1 VKIVLATR
9 NKNKVEEIREI
20 LKMYLDDEIF
30 SQIELLSSA
39 DFQIPEIEEDGE
51 TYEENALKKAR
62 EVYKFTKLPSLA
74 DDSGIEVEILGG
86 RPGVFSAR
94 YAGEGATDEENNKK
108 LLKELENFPIEK
120 RKAKFKCVIAYVDSV
135 EERIFYGETSGKV
148 IFEPLGD
155 GGFGYDPLFLPDGF
169 ELNICSTSRG
179 SKKQDKSQIKGASKV
194 RRVFNAKT
202 KTKISLK

>member
-1 VKIVLATR
+1 MKIVLATR

-169 ELNICSTSRG
+169 DLTYAQLPGEVKNRISHR
-179 SKKQDKSQIKGASKV
+179 SKALQKFAEFLTLKLKQ
-194 RRVFNAKT
+194 R
-202 KTKISLK
+202 

>member
-20 LKMYLDDEIF
+20 LKMYLGDEIF

-169 ELNICSTSRG
+169 DLTYAQLPGEVKNRISHR
-179 SKKQDKSQIKGASKV
+179 SKALQKFAEFLTLKLKQ
-194 RRVFNAKT
+194 R
-202 KTKISLK
+202 

>member
-108 LLKELENFPIEK
+108 LLKELENVPIEK

-169 ELNICSTSRG
+169 GLTYAQLPGEVKNRISHR
-179 SKKQDKSQIKGASKV
+179 SKALQKFAEFLTLKLKQ
-194 RRVFNAKT
+194 R
-202 KTKISLK
+202 

>member
-1 VKIVLATR
+1 MKIVLATR
-9 NKNKVEEIREI
+9 NKNKVEEIKQI
-20 LKMYLDDEIF
+20 LKMYLEDEIF
-30 SQIELLSSA
+30 SQIEFLSSD

-62 EVYKFTKLPSLA
+62 EVYKFTGLPSIA

-108 LLKELENFPIEK
+108 LLKELENVPIEE

-135 EERIFYGETSGKV
+135 EERIFYAETLGKV

-169 ELNICSTSRG
+169 DLTYAQLPREVKNRISHR
-179 SKKQDKSQIKGASKV
+179 SKALKKFAEFLTLKLKQ
-194 RRVFNAKT
+194 R
-202 KTKISLK
+202 

>member
-20 LKMYLDDEIF
+20 LKMYLGDEIF

-108 LLKELENFPIEK
+108 LLKELENVPIEK

-155 GGFGYDPLFLPDGF
+155 GGFGYDPLFLPNGF
-169 ELNICSTSRG
+169 DLTYAQLPGEVKNRISHR
-179 SKKQDKSQIKGASKV
+179 SKALQKFAEFLTLKLKQ
-194 RRVFNAKT
+194 R
-202 KTKISLK
+202 

>member
-1 VKIVLATR
+1 MKIVLATR

-20 LKMYLDDEIF
+20 LKMYLGDEIF

-108 LLKELENFPIEK
+108 LLKELENVPIEK

-135 EERIFYGETSGKV
+135 EERIFYAETSGKV

-169 ELNICSTSRG
+169 DLTYAQLPGEVKNRISHR
-179 SKKQDKSQIKGASKV
+179 SKALQKFAEFLTLKLKQ
-194 RRVFNAKT
+194 R
-202 KTKISLK
+202 

>member
-20 LKMYLDDEIF
+20 LKIYLDDEIF

-108 LLKELENFPIEK
+108 LLKELENVPIEK

-169 ELNICSTSRG
+169 DLTYAQLPGEVKNRISHR
-179 SKKQDKSQIKGASKV
+179 SKALQKFAEFLTLKLKQ
-194 RRVFNAKT
+194 R
-202 KTKISLK
+202 

>member
-108 LLKELENFPIEK
+108 LLKELENVPIEK

-155 GGFGYDPLFLPDGF
+155 GGFGYDPLFLPNGF
-169 ELNICSTSRG
+169 DLTYAQLPGEVKNRISHR
-179 SKKQDKSQIKGASKV
+179 SKALQKFAEFLTLKLKQ
-194 RRVFNAKT
+194 R
-202 KTKISLK
+202 

>member
-62 EVYKFTKLPSLA
+62 EVYKFTGLPSIA

-108 LLKELENFPIEK
+108 LLKELENVPIEK

-169 ELNICSTSRG
+169 DLTYAQLPGEVKNRISHR
-179 SKKQDKSQIKGASKV
+179 SKALQKFAEFLTLKLKQ
-194 RRVFNAKT
+194 R
-202 KTKISLK
+202 

>member
-1 VKIVLATR
+1 MKIVLATR

-108 LLKELENFPIEK
+108 LLKELENVPIEK

-169 ELNICSTSRG
+169 GLTYAQLPGEVKNRISHR
-179 SKKQDKSQIKGASKV
+179 SKALQKFAEFLTLKLKQ
-194 RRVFNAKT
+194 R
-202 KTKISLK
+202 

>member
-1 VKIVLATR
+1 MKIVLATR

-20 LKMYLDDEIF
+20 LKMYLDDEVF

-108 LLKELENFPIEK
+108 LLKELENVPIEK

-169 ELNICSTSRG
+169 DLTYAQLPGEVKNRISHR
-179 SKKQDKSQIKGASKV
+179 SKALQKFAEFLTLKLKQ
-194 RRVFNAKT
+194 R
-202 KTKISLK
+202 

>member
-20 LKMYLDDEIF
+20 LKMYLDNEVF

-108 LLKELENFPIEK
+108 LLKELENVPIEK

-169 ELNICSTSRG
+169 DLTYAQLPGEVKNRISHR
-179 SKKQDKSQIKGASKV
+179 SKALQKFAEFLTLKLKQ
-194 RRVFNAKT
+194 R
-202 KTKISLK
+202 

>member
-20 LKMYLDDEIF
+20 LKMYLGDEIF

-62 EVYKFTKLPSLA
+62 EVYKFTGLPSIA

-108 LLKELENFPIEK
+108 LLKELENVPIEK

-169 ELNICSTSRG
+169 DLTYAQLPGEVKNRISHR
-179 SKKQDKSQIKGASKV
+179 SKALQKFAEFLTLKLKQ
-194 RRVFNAKT
+194 R
-202 KTKISLK
+202 

>member
-1 VKIVLATR
+1 MKIVLATR

-108 LLKELENFPIEK
+108 LLKELENVPIEK

-169 ELNICSTSRG
+169 DLTYAQLPGEVKNRISHR
-179 SKKQDKSQIKGASKV
+179 SKALQKFAEFLTLKLKQ
-194 RRVFNAKT
+194 R
-202 KTKISLK
+202 

>member
-169 ELNICSTSRG
+169 GLTYAQLPGEVKNRISHR
-179 SKKQDKSQIKGASKV
+179 SKALQKFAEFLTLKLKQ
-194 RRVFNAKT
+194 R
-202 KTKISLK
+202 

>member
-1 VKIVLATR
+1 
-9 NKNKVEEIREI
+9 
-20 LKMYLDDEIF
+20 MYLEDEIF
-30 SQIELLSSA
+30 SQIEFLSSD

-62 EVYKFTKLPSLA
+62 EVYKFTGLPSIA

-108 LLKELENFPIEK
+108 LLKELENVPIEE

-135 EERIFYGETSGKV
+135 EERIFYAETLGKV

-169 ELNICSTSRG
+169 DLTYAQLPREVKNRISHR
-179 SKKQDKSQIKGASKV
+179 SKALKKFAEFLTLKLKQ
-194 RRVFNAKT
+194 R
-202 KTKISLK
+202 

>member
-20 LKMYLDDEIF
+20 LKIYLDDEIF

-108 LLKELENFPIEK
+108 LLKELENVPIEK

-155 GGFGYDPLFLPDGF
+155 GGFGYDPLFLPNGF
-169 ELNICSTSRG
+169 ELTYAQLPGEVKNRISHR
-179 SKKQDKSQIKGASKV
+179 SKALQKFAEFLTLKLKQ
-194 RRVFNAKT
+194 R
-202 KTKISLK
+202 

>member
-20 LKMYLDDEIF
+20 LKMYLGDEIF

-39 DFQIPEIEEDGE
+39 DFQIPEIEEDGK

-74 DDSGIEVEILGG
+74 DDSGIEVEILGR
-86 RPGVFSAR
+86 RPGVFSAS

-108 LLKELENFPIEK
+108 LLKELENVPIEK

-169 ELNICSTSRG
+169 DLTYAQLPGEVKNRISHR
-179 SKKQDKSQIKGASKV
+179 SKALQKFAEFLTLKLKQ
-194 RRVFNAKT
+194 R
-202 KTKISLK
+202 

>member
-20 LKMYLDDEIF
+20 LKMYLDDEVF

-108 LLKELENFPIEK
+108 LLKELENVPIEK

-169 ELNICSTSRG
+169 DLTYAQLPGEVKNRISHR
-179 SKKQDKSQIKGASKV
+179 SKALQKFAEFLTLKLKQ
-194 RRVFNAKT
+194 R
-202 KTKISLK
+202 

>member
-20 LKMYLDDEIF
+20 LKMYLGDEIF

-108 LLKELENFPIEK
+108 LLKELENVPIEK

-169 ELNICSTSRG
+169 DLTYAQLPGEVKNRISHR
-179 SKKQDKSQIKGASKV
+179 SKALKKFAEFLTLKLKQ
-194 RRVFNAKT
+194 R
-202 KTKISLK
+202 

>member
-108 LLKELENFPIEK
+108 LLKELENVPIEK

-169 ELNICSTSRG
+169 DLTYAQLPGEVKNRISHR
-179 SKKQDKSQIKGASKV
+179 SKALQKFAEFLTLKLKQ
-194 RRVFNAKT
+194 R
-202 KTKISLK
+202 

>member
-20 LKMYLDDEIF
+20 LKMYLGDEIF

-39 DFQIPEIEEDGE
+39 DFQIPEIEEDGK

-108 LLKELENFPIEK
+108 LLKELENVPIEK

-135 EERIFYGETSGKV
+135 EERIFYGETPGKV

-169 ELNICSTSRG
+169 DLTYAQLPGEVKNRISHR
-179 SKKQDKSQIKGASKV
+179 SKALQKFAEFLTLKLKQ
-194 RRVFNAKT
+194 R
-202 KTKISLK
+202 

>member
-1 VKIVLATR
+1 MKIVLATR
-9 NKNKVEEIREI
+9 NKNKVEEIKQI
-20 LKMYLDDEIF
+20 LKMYLEDEIF
-30 SQIELLSSA
+30 SQIEFLSSD

-62 EVYKFTKLPSLA
+62 EVYKFTGLPSIA

-108 LLKELENFPIEK
+108 LLKELENVPIEE

-135 EERIFYGETSGKV
+135 EERIFYAETLGKV

-169 ELNICSTSRG
+169 DLTYAQLPREVKNRISHR
-179 SKKQDKSQIKGASKV
+179 SKALKKFAEFFTLKLKQ
-194 RRVFNAKT
+194 R
-202 KTKISLK
+202 

>member
-9 NKNKVEEIREI
+9 NKNKVEEIKQI
-20 LKMYLDDEIF
+20 LKMYLEDEIF
-30 SQIELLSSA
+30 SQIEFLSSD

-62 EVYKFTKLPSLA
+62 EVYKFTGLPSIA

-108 LLKELENFPIEK
+108 LLKELENVPIEE

-135 EERIFYGETSGKV
+135 EERIFYAETLGKV

-169 ELNICSTSRG
+169 DLTYAQLPREVKNRISHR
-179 SKKQDKSQIKGASKV
+179 SKALKKFAEFLTLKLKQ
-194 RRVFNAKT
+194 R
-202 KTKISLK
+202 

>member
-62 EVYKFTKLPSLA
+62 EVYKFTGLPSIA

-94 YAGEGATDEENNKK
+94 YASEGATDEENNKK
-108 LLKELENFPIEK
+108 LLKELENVPIEK

-169 ELNICSTSRG
+169 DLTYAQLPGEVKNRISHR
-179 SKKQDKSQIKGASKV
+179 SKALQKFAEFLTLKLKQ
-194 RRVFNAKT
+194 R
-202 KTKISLK
+202 

>member
-1 VKIVLATR
+1 MKIVLATR
-9 NKNKVEEIREI
+9 NKNKVEEIKQI
-20 LKMYLDDEIF
+20 LKMYLEDEIF
-30 SQIELLSSA
+30 SQIEFLSSD
-39 DFQIPEIEEDGE
+39 DFQIPDIEEDGE

-62 EVYKFTKLPSLA
+62 EVYKFTGLPSIA

-108 LLKELENFPIEK
+108 LLKELENVPIEE

-135 EERIFYGETSGKV
+135 EERIFYAETLGKV

-169 ELNICSTSRG
+169 DLTYAQLPREVKNRISHR
-179 SKKQDKSQIKGASKV
+179 SKALKKFAEFFTLKLKQ
-194 RRVFNAKT
+194 R
-202 KTKISLK
+202 

>member
-20 LKMYLDDEIF
+20 LKIYLGDEIF

-62 EVYKFTKLPSLA
+62 EVYKFTGLPSIA

-108 LLKELENFPIEK
+108 LLKELENVPIEK

-169 ELNICSTSRG
+169 DLTYAQLPEEVKNRISHR
-179 SKKQDKSQIKGASKV
+179 SKALQKFAEFLTLKLKQ
-194 RRVFNAKT
+194 R
-202 KTKISLK
+202 

>member
-169 ELNICSTSRG
+169 DLTYAQLPGEVKNRISHR
-179 SKKQDKSQIKGASKV
+179 SKALQKFAEFLTLKLKQ
-194 RRVFNAKT
+194 R
-202 KTKISLK
+202 

>member
-20 LKMYLDDEIF
+20 LKMYLGDEIF

-108 LLKELENFPIEK
+108 LLKELENVPIEK

-169 ELNICSTSRG
+169 DLTYAQLPREVKNRISHR
-179 SKKQDKSQIKGASKV
+179 SKALQKFAEFLTLKLKQ
-194 RRVFNAKT
+194 R
-202 KTKISLK
+202 

>member
-1 VKIVLATR
+1 MKIVLATR

-20 LKMYLDDEIF
+20 LKMYLDNEVF

-108 LLKELENFPIEK
+108 LLKELENVPIEK

-169 ELNICSTSRG
+169 GLTYAQLPGEVKNRISHR
-179 SKKQDKSQIKGASKV
+179 SKALQKFAEFLTLKLKQ
-194 RRVFNAKT
+194 R
-202 KTKISLK
+202 

>member
-20 LKMYLDDEIF
+20 LKMYLGDEIF

-39 DFQIPEIEEDGE
+39 DFQIPEIIEEDGE

-108 LLKELENFPIEK
+108 LLKELENVPIEK

-169 ELNICSTSRG
+169 DLTYAQLPGEVKNRISHR
-179 SKKQDKSQIKGASKV
+179 SKALQKFAEFLTLKLKQ
-194 RRVFNAKT
+194 R
-202 KTKISLK
+202 

>member
-155 GGFGYDPLFLPDGF
+155 GGFGYDPLFLPNGF
-169 ELNICSTSRG
+169 DLTYAQLPGEVKNRISHR
-179 SKKQDKSQIKGASKV
+179 SKALQKFAEFLTLKLKQ
-194 RRVFNAKT
+194 R
-202 KTKISLK
+202 

>member
-1 VKIVLATR
+1 MKIVLATR

-20 LKMYLDDEIF
+20 LKMYLGDEIF

-108 LLKELENFPIEK
+108 LLKELENVPIEK

-169 ELNICSTSRG
+169 DLTYAQLPGEVKNRISHR
-179 SKKQDKSQIKGASKV
+179 SKALQKFAEFLTLKLKQ
-194 RRVFNAKT
+194 R
-202 KTKISLK
+202 

>member
-1 VKIVLATR
+1 MKIVLATR

-108 LLKELENFPIEK
+108 LLKELENVPIEK

-155 GGFGYDPLFLPDGF
+155 GGFGYDPLFLPNGF
-169 ELNICSTSRG
+169 DLTYAQLPGEVKNRISHR
-179 SKKQDKSQIKGASKV
+179 SKALQKFAEFLTLKLKQ
-194 RRVFNAKT
+194 R
-202 KTKISLK
+202 

>member
-1 VKIVLATR
+1 MKIVLATR

-20 LKMYLDDEIF
+20 LKMYLGDEIF

-169 ELNICSTSRG
+169 DLTYAQLPGEVKNRISHR
-179 SKKQDKSQIKGASKV
+179 SKALQKFAEFLTLKLKQ
-194 RRVFNAKT
+194 R
-202 KTKISLK
+202 

>member
-62 EVYKFTKLPSLA
+62 EVYKFTGLPSLA

-108 LLKELENFPIEK
+108 LLKELENVPIEK

-169 ELNICSTSRG
+169 DLTYAQLPGEVKNRISHR
-179 SKKQDKSQIKGASKV
+179 SKALQKFAEFLTLKLKQ
-194 RRVFNAKT
+194 R
-202 KTKISLK
+202 

>member
-20 LKMYLDDEIF
+20 LKMYLGDEIF

-108 LLKELENFPIEK
+108 LLKELENVPIEK

-169 ELNICSTSRG
+169 DLTYAQLPGEVKNRISHR
-179 SKKQDKSQIKGASKV
+179 SKALQKFAEFLTLKLKQ
-194 RRVFNAKT
+194 R
-202 KTKISLK
+202 

>member
-20 LKMYLDDEIF
+20 LKMYLGDEIF

-108 LLKELENFPIEK
+108 LLKELENVPIEK

-135 EERIFYGETSGKV
+135 EERIFYAETSGKV

-169 ELNICSTSRG
+169 DLTYAQLPGEVKNRISHR
-179 SKKQDKSQIKGASKV
+179 SKALQKFAEFLTLKLKQ
-194 RRVFNAKT
+194 R
-202 KTKISLK
+202 